1 MYICVTVIDRSCTN
15 PFWSIIGAVIHQQ
28 TRFQVLSMKCNPN
41 TSLHISLLPPPP
53 PIDVGYG
60 SSWNTT
66 SRVCK
71 KYREMY
77 NLCSLRLIIQYI
89 FFSHCLFFPVKK
101 ASSYLSGW
109 HSTVQYVKHAF
120 INLLSVCI
128 LTSVA

>member
-1 MYICVTVIDRSCTN
+1 
-15 PFWSIIGAVIHQQ
+15 
-28 TRFQVLSMKCNPN
+28 MKCNPN
-41 TSLHISLLPPPP
+41 ASLHISLLPPPP

-128 LTSVA
+128 LLPLLKLHHVALKLSKTCFCKKIDYKTLYLHICIFFM